1 MNDPTTSTAA
11 DPATT
16 RTDRDETGVGSVF
29 VSNYP
34 AYSFWSEED
43 VPKARQAIASAPR
56 PNAKLGL
63 YLHIPF
69 CRKRCKF
76 CYFRVYTDKNSDQI
90 QTYLDA
96 LANEVEYYARQP
108 AIGDRPLHF
117 IYFGGGTPS
126 FIGSRHLRALVD
138 RLKDVMPWD
147 QAAEVAFE
155 CEPGTLTKAKL
166 DAIREIGVTRLSL
179 GLENLNDEILHHNGR
194 AHVSKE
200 IYQAMPW
207 VKELG
212 FDQVNVDLIAGMVGE
227 TWEYWRDTVQKTID
241 LDPDSVTVYQMELPY
256 NTVYS
261 KDLLA
266 GDGEAIPLAD
276 WKTKRAWHAYA
287 FAQFSAAGYVRSSA
301 YTMKKKSE
309 DSFVYRD
316 AVWTGQD
323 MIGAGVASFS
333 HISGVHYQNAP
344 RWDDYL
350 GTIDGG
356 ELPLHRAFSTSV
368 DEQLIREMILQL
380 KLGAIDTA
388 YFRAKFNVDIINR
401 FAAAFSGLRDEGLL
415 NFDPSSVTLTHEGL
429 MRVDQM
435 LPDFYE
441 AKYRNARYT

>member
-1 MNDPTTSTAA
+1 
-11 DPATT
+11 
-16 RTDRDETGVGSVF
+16 
-29 VSNYP
+29 
-34 AYSFWSEED
+34 
-43 VPKARQAIASAPR
+43 
-56 PNAKLGL
+56 
-63 YLHIPF
+63 
-69 CRKRCKF
+69 
-76 CYFRVYTDKNSDQI
+76 
-90 QTYLDA
+90 
-96 LANEVEYYARQP
+96 
-108 AIGDRPLHF
+108 
-117 IYFGGGTPS
+117 
-126 FIGSRHLRALVD
+126 
-138 RLKDVMPWD
+138 
-147 QAAEVAFE
+147 
-155 CEPGTLTKAKL
+155 
-166 DAIREIGVTRLSL
+166 
-179 GLENLNDEILHHNGR
+179 
-194 AHVSKE
+194 
-200 IYQAMPW
+200 
-207 VKELG
+207 
-212 FDQVNVDLIAGMVGE
+212 
-227 TWEYWRDTVQKTID
+227 
-241 LDPDSVTVYQMELPY
+241 MELPY

-287 FAQFSAAGYVRSSA
+287 FAQFSDAGYVRSSA

-350 GTIDGG
+350 GAIDGG